1 MKKRVIFKGV
11 GTALATPFHNNEIDY
26 PALFRLIDRQIA
38 AGVQALIIGGTT
50 GEIATLDDA
59 ERERLYTESAAH
71 IDGRCRLI
79 FGAGTNDTRKAMAHA
94 RLAARIGCDGIL
106 AVTPYYNKG
115 TKDGIVNHYL
125 QIAEQSELP
134 ILLYNVPGRTGVHLS
149 LDQLYKLSE
158 CERIVGIKEA
168 SDSAERLVALAAMED
183 LTLYAGNDSQF
194 FTVLSL
200 GGAGVIS
207 VASNLIPRRLS
218 LLYSLF
224 AEGRHGDALEIQ
236 KQCLP
241 LIDALFLETNPA
253 PLKYAMEKMGLCS
266 CEVRLPLSV
275 PTEGTRKA
283 IEEEIG
289 RLRAMKSVKDG

>member
-26 PALFRLIDRQIA
+26 PALFRLIDGQIA

-71 IDGRCRLI
+71 IGGRCRLI

-224 AEGRHGDALEIQ
+224 AESRHGDALEIQ

-283 IEEEIG
+283 IE
-289 RLRAMKSVKDG
+289 RALDALRA